1 MPVRRPWQ
9 AALAAAGVL
18 ALLAGRGAQAQEVAP
33 APCAGKELETT
44 DLPGAEGTDCAG
56 MKAAN
61 QCGEAWMKEGGYC
74 ACTCGGGGAA
84 PAPAVGASCAGKEL
98 ETTDLPGAEGTDC
111 AGMKAANQCG
121 EAWMKDG
128 GYCTCTC
135 GGSAGAEDGGG
146 GSAGAA
152 PAPVGAA
159 CKGTELETTTLPGND
174 NKLDCA
180 GMKGAGLCGADWMV
194 RRNSPP
200 AAEPLRPSAT
210 DPTPRIFAGGG
221 RVLPLHVRRGGRLG
235 AAAGARGRARTA
247 QSLALLRLLA
257 SAAGF
262 AVLLGPHVGGG
273 LGHLHRDAP
282 LPADARHP
290 TLSLREGGGGPQR
303 DIRHHGPDLQGAARC
318 APPLVSVA
326 CATGRV
332 RADGTDLAP
341 QVSEAPRQVHALGA
355 ERVHHRLRSV
365 PRRRGDRRPH
375 G

>member
-33 APCAGKELETT
+33 AP
-44 DLPGAEGTDCAG
+44 
-56 MKAAN
+56 
-61 QCGEAWMKEGGYC
+61 
-74 ACTCGGGGAA
+74 
-84 PAPAVGASCAGKEL
+84 CAGKEL

-210 DPTPRIFAGGG
+210 DPTPAHFCRWRAGTATARAEG
-221 RVLPLHVRRGGRLG
+221 REAWSRRRGS
-235 AAAGARGRARTA
+235 RTG
-247 QSLALLRLLA
+247 SSGSEPRSA
-257 SAAGF
+257 SVAGF
-262 AVLLGPHVGGG
+262 S
-273 LGHLHRDAP
+273 R
-282 LPADARHP
+282 
-290 TLSLREGGGGPQR
+290 
-303 DIRHHGPDLQGAARC
+303 
-318 APPLVSVA
+318 
-326 CATGRV
+326 
-332 RADGTDLAP
+332 
-341 QVSEAPRQVHALGA
+341 
-355 ERVHHRLRSV
+355 RLRSSAWTACG
-365 PRRRGDRRPH
+365 RRTRASAP
-375 G
+375 